1 MKFTCS
7 SHTLSEACMNV
18 QRATSTKSSNLP
30 TIEGILIK
38 ADSEKVTLTGYDLE
52 VGIITSVECRIEQTG
67 SIILNAKILCDIL
80 RNVPEELVTIECDDR
95 LTCKI
100 ISGNFKTS
108 IMGFSE
114 ADYPELPSVSGGFP
128 IVIGGEILKDMV
140 KKTIFAAA
148 ESSDSKVIHTGVR
161 FEVGE
166 GNIRLVSV
174 DGYKLAIRNEKI
186 DYSGD
191 EKVFV
196 VPKKTLNEV
205 IKLISDGC
213 ETVSMVVAQRHIL
226 FECDNYVIISRL
238 LEGEFLSYKSAIPT
252 TAKTQ
257 VKVKTRSMISSIER
271 TSLIITERIKS
282 YVRCIFDTDSISI
295 SSTTALGSANDRILA
310 DIEGERV
317 EIGFNNRY
325 LLDALKVCDK
335 DEITLRL
342 NGSISPIIIVPDDDN
357 TLIYEKSFL
366 FMVLPVRMN

>member
-7 SHTLSEACMNV
+7 SQILSEACTNV
-18 QRATSTKSSNLP
+18 QRAASSKAANLP

-38 ADSEKVTLTGYDLE
+38 AENDRIMLTGYDLE
-52 VGIITSVECRIEQTG
+52 VGIITSVEGRVEKTG

-80 RNVPEELVTIECDDR
+80 RNAPADLITIECDER
-95 LTCKI
+95 LICKI
-100 ISGNFKTS
+100 KSGDSEFS

-114 ADYPELPSVSGGFP
+114 SDYPELPSVSGGFP
-128 IVIGGEILKDMV
+128 IVAGGDILKDMI

-148 ESSDSKVIHTGVR
+148 ENDSRIVHTGIR
-161 FEVGE
+161 FEVTE

-186 DYSGD
+186 DYSGE
-191 EKVFV
+191 EKTFV

-205 IKLISDGC
+205 IKLIGDGS
-213 ETVSMVVAQRHIL
+213 ETVSMIVAQRHIL
-226 FECDNYVIISRL
+226 FECGNYVIISRL

-257 VKVKTRSMISSIER
+257 IRVNTRKLMSSIER
-271 TSLIITERIKS
+271 ISLIITERVKS
-282 YVRCIFDTDSISI
+282 YVRCIFDADSIRI
-295 SSTTALGSANDRILA
+295 SSTTALGTANDRITA
-310 DIEGERV
+310 ETEGERV

-325 LLDALKVCDK
+325 LLDALKVCDT

-342 NGSISPIIIVPDDDN
+342 NGATSPIIIVPDDDN
-357 TLIYEKSFL
+357 GLIYEKSFL